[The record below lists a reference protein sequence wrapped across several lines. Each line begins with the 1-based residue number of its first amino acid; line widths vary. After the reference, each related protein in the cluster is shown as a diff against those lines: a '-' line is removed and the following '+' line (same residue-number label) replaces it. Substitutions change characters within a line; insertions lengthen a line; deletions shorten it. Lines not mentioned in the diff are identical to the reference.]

1 MIELVDKAEL
11 ADSMM
16 IDHRQSVAEQRN
28 LFRIN
33 QDFRS
38 PTFAHSAAVDLEVN
52 CSINLLNADRR
63 GGDFQ
68 R

>member
-38 PTFAHSAAVDLEVN
+38 HTFAYSAAVDLEVN
-52 CSINLLNADRR
+52 CSINLLNGDRR